1 MKMLTFSTEALQRL
15 LPRWVLREWLVLV
28 AALCAVLAGLCWLQQ
43 QTEQLNERQQA
54 LMALQTKQMGVG
66 LAPIGEPD
74 SVHQVREQQ
83 AASQAYLM
91 QFPGKKVLRAILIDM
106 NQLADQGALTASQS
120 AYRYVDKQPLAE
132 LGQVEITAPVQ
143 GAYTQVKRYVQTLLN
158 KYPTLALQD
167 VAMQRSKVSDPNVIA
182 DMRWV
187 FFYRLNAS
195 EDE

>member
-1 MKMLTFSTEALQRL
+1 MKTPTFSTEALLRL
-15 LPRWVLREWLVLV
+15 VPRWVLREWLVLAV
-28 AALCAVLAGLCWLQQ
+28 ALCAVLAGWGWLQQ

-54 LMALQTKQMGVG
+54 LMALQTKQRGVG
-66 LAPIGEPD
+66 SAPVGEPE
-74 SVHQVREQQ
+74 SVRQVREQQ
-83 AASQAYLM
+83 AASAAYLK
-91 QFPGKKVLRAILIDM
+91 QFPSKKVLKAILIDM

-120 AYRYVDKQPLAE
+120 AYRYVDKQPLAA

-167 VAMQRSKVSDPNVIA
+167 VSMQRSKVSDPNVIA